1 MWQRQ
6 QHASFVKDADSRTN
20 WTRQQ
25 QVKASEPSC
34 FLLPPPPHGTVTA
47 ARLSSSPSICSPFG
61 IMMQL
66 VTCRGGASCRHRRC
80 CHRTGMGKGAH
91 LWTKIEF
98 GPRCLGPQPDVLLM
112 RLPTAQHNI
121 HLQRKREYIKYI
133 YRVAYSQS
141 GAEHAPCCQR

>member
-25 QVKASEPSC
+25 QGKANEPSC
-34 FLLPPPPHGTVTA
+34 FLLLPLPPPLASVTA

-80 CHRTGMGKGAH
+80 CHRTWMGKGPH
-91 LWTKIEF
+91 LRTKIEF
-98 GPRCLGPQPDVLLM
+98 GPRCLGPQPDVLLV

-133 YRVAYSQS
+133 VAHSLEL
-141 GAEHAPCCQR
+141 EHAPCCRR

>member
-1 MWQRQ
+1 MHHLSKTQTAGQ
-6 QHASFVKDADSRTN
+6 TGQGNNKAKQTSLVASF
-20 WTRQQ
+20 
-25 QVKASEPSC
+25 P
-34 FLLPPPPHGTVTA
+34 FPHGTVTA

-80 CHRTGMGKGAH
+80 CHRTRVGKGAH
-91 LWTKIEF
+91 LRTKIEF

-141 GAEHAPCCQR
+141 GAEHAPCCRR